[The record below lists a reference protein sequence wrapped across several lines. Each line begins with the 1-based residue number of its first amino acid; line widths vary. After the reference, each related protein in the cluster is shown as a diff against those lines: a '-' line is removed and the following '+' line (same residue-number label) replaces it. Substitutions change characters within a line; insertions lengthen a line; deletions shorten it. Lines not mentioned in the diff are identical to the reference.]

1 MESPRPLF
9 QKSRAGKK
17 ILIVNCYFD
26 EARRPVRRARKLPQA
41 MGPVFLAGA
50 FARECCDI
58 RLYNEQYSGPL
69 EDRYLLGWPDMIVL
83 TGLTTA
89 FDRMLHLTAYARTMN
104 RKIIVVAGGPA
115 VRMLPLY
122 SCRFFDYSCTGDIE
136 QLKEVIQEAWGSMY
150 VTSAMVPRYDLAY
163 WTGDIG
169 YLETSRYCNFR
180 CSFCSLTA
188 EGGRYQKYD
197 ISCLRG
203 QFAALGRKKT
213 VIFLDNNFYGN
224 DRQFFLERLELI
236 REKYCSGQIG
246 GWGALV
252 TNDFFRDSANLMLAK
267 DAGCI
272 ALFSGIESFD
282 TEWLQS
288 VNKRQNAGLP
298 QTDMIRS
305 CLEAGISFHYGLMFD
320 LTTRTSRELRRELE
334 FILQRPD
341 ITLPS
346 YLSVT
351 IPMLGTP
358 FFYECLEKGL
368 LLPHLR
374 IRDLDGTTIALRP
387 AEPLEQAGRF
397 VRSMQC
403 MKGYRGSMV
412 RHAKHFFR
420 RYRKVLGKKQM
431 LLSLGNTALLG
442 APGLMSGTLAF
453 RGPGLQ
459 LHERTHI
466 GTTER
471 PDRLYCPA
479 YRVDAC
485 YENHFRP
492 TMLTNQ
498 FGHLAKE
505 VRDDLLQKPG
515 KRHPV
520 METAVY

>member
-1 MESPRPLF
+1 MGFLRTLPRE
-9 QKSRAGKK
+9 KYRAKK

-26 EARRPVRRARKLPQA
+26 ETRRPVRRTGKMPQA
-41 MGPVFLAGA
+41 MGPAFLAGA
-50 FARECCDI
+50 FAREVCDI

-69 EDRYLLGWPDMIVL
+69 EDRHLLGWPDMLVL

-89 FDRMLHLTAYARTMN
+89 FDRMLHITAYARTMN

-122 SCRFFDYSCTGDIE
+122 SRRFFDYPCTGDIE
-136 QLKEVIQEAWGSMY
+136 QLSEVIEETLGSMY
-150 VTSAMVPRYDLAY
+150 VSPVLIPQYDLAY

-169 YLETSRYCNFR
+169 YMETSRYCNFR

-197 ISCLRG
+197 ISCL
-203 QFAALGRKKT
+203 QQQLDAVGRKKT
-213 VIFLDNNFYGN
+213 LIFIDNNFYGN
-224 DRQFFLERLELI
+224 DRQFFLDRLDLI

-252 TNDFFRDSANLMLAK
+252 TNDFFRNSANLRLAK

-282 TEWLQS
+282 TEWLRS
-288 VNKRQNAGLP
+288 VNKRQNTSLP
-298 QTDMIRS
+298 QTEMIRA

-320 LTTRTSRELRRELE
+320 LTTRTSRELGRELE
-334 FILQRPD
+334 FILQSPD

-358 FFYECLEKGL
+358 YFHECLEKGL
-368 LLPHLR
+368 LLPDLR
-374 IRDLDGTTIALRP
+374 IRDLDGTTISLRP
-387 AEPLEQAGRF
+387 AEPLEQAARF
-397 VRSMQC
+397 VRGIQH
-403 MKGYRGSMV
+403 MKGYRVGILG
-412 RHAKHFFR
+412 HAKEFFR
-420 RYRKVLGKKQM
+420 RYRKTLGRRQM
-431 LLSLGNTALLG
+431 LLSLGNNALISV
-442 APGLMSGTLAF
+442 PGLMSRSIGVCGMTVQ
-453 RGPGLQ
+453 RRR
-459 LHERTHI
+459 RTHI

-471 PDRLYCPA
+471 PDRLYRPA

-485 YENHFRP
+485 YETYFRP
-492 TMLTNQ
+492 TALTNQ
-498 FGHLAKE
+498 FGHLARE
-505 VRDDLLQKPG
+505 VRDDLMLQPEDIYSARKMAI
-515 KRHPV
+515 H
-520 METAVY
+520 